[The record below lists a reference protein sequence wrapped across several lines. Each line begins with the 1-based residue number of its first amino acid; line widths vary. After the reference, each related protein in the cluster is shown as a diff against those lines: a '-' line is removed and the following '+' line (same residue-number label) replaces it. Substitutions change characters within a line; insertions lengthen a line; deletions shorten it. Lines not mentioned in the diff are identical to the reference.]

1 MDERYQIAEKNC
13 VEIILTAA
21 FKGWEDMDSK
31 ISSPEVRRVKD
42 QFMTLLTHAVKYA
55 FSEGYDIGYCN
66 GMDDNKS
73 VD

>member
-1 MDERYQIAEKNC
+1 MDERYQIGENKC
-13 VEIILTAA
+13 VEKVLDAA
-21 FKGWEDMDSK
+21 FKDWEDMNSK
-31 ISSPEVRRVKD
+31 VSSPEVLRLKD
-42 QFMTLLTHAVKYA
+42 QLVSLLTHTIKYA